1 MAKQPTPY
9 EQGRADGV
17 WTRSRVA
24 EHGFSSVAE
33 CLAHYEATYDA
44 TVARL
49 RASNNPDEAAR
60 QIEYWN
66 GLIGAVRESLGALM
80 VQEGA

>member
-1 MAKQPTPY
+1 MGTELTPY

-17 WTRSRVA
+17 WTRERVV

-33 CLAHYEATYDA
+33 CLAHYEQSYSE

-49 RASNNPDEAAR
+49 RESDNPDEAAR
-60 QIEYWN
+60 QVEYWN
-66 GLIGAVRESLGALM
+66 GLISAVRESLGALI
-80 VQEGA
+80 VQ